1 MSAKRPEGPSGP
13 PAALLVALLVL
24 VVGSVAVIGVLL
36 AQGTFEPDEPA
47 RAPGLRGNA
56 LPEAVTDSKASSVAL
71 TDVLNGEPFD
81 TRDLAGQPFVLT
93 FLYTS
98 CVDVCPLIGA
108 DIRDAISGLDG
119 AGKSVTP
126 VIVTVDPQGDTKF
139 AVRSWV
145 DRLGLP
151 ENTRYLVGGRDELV
165 PVWRDWYLISQ
176 GATSLEARS
185 HNASVWLIDAEQR
198 PRARYSGG
206 EPIPVEDL
214 RSDLATLAA
223 EADPAPGNEG
233 Y

>member
-1 MSAKRPEGPSGP
+1 MSADDAKRSGP
-13 PAALLVALLVL
+13 PGLLLVALIALVL
-24 VVGSVAVIGVLL
+24 ASAAVVAVLVSTGALD
-36 AQGTFEPDEPA
+36 GDESP

-56 LPEAVTDSKASSVAL
+56 LPEAVTDSRASRVAL
-71 TDVLNGEPFD
+71 TDVLSGEPFD
-81 TRDLAGQPFVLT
+81 TRDLAGQPYVLT

-223 EADPAPGNEG
+223 EADPAPGEEG

>member
-1 MSAKRPEGPSGP
+1 MTAEKAEPTPGP
-13 PAALLVALLVL
+13 PVAFLIALVALA
-24 VVGSVAVIGVLL
+24 VGSVAVVVVLHALGV
-36 AQGTFEPDEPA
+36 FEPEPA
-47 RAPGLRGNA
+47 HAPGLRGNA
-56 LPEAVTDSKASSVAL
+56 LPEAVTDSRAPNVAL
-71 TDVLNGEPFD
+71 TDALKGEPFE

-223 EADPAPGNEG
+223 EADPAPGEEG